1 MRSKTWRWATPEKT
15 VLTHVYPTAEL
26 SALKRRLSVAMPE
39 ETVLAHMA
47 LKVRP
52 LTTIRIWTVARR
64 RQTRTVL
71 QHPTLAA
78 SPVHREAR
86 ESTVRLKRRRR
97 VLLHLFLLLRL
108 RLVSLLSKARL
119 LFRRL
124 EHAMGSSAAF
134 VKRVGVANS
143 DCRVAARPS
152 GCGTEA
158 EAEVSQALL
167 DPRQLLR
174 RLR

>member
-1 MRSKTWRWATPEKT
+1 

-39 ETVLAHMA
+39 ETVLAHVA

-78 SPVHREAR
+78 FPVHREAR
-86 ESTVRLKRRRR
+86 ESTVRLKQRRR
-97 VLLHLFLLLRL
+97 VL
-108 RLVSLLSKARL
+108 
-119 LFRRL
+119 RRL
-124 EHAMGSSAAF
+124 EHAMGGSAAF
-134 VKRVGVANS
+134 VKCVGVANS
-143 DCRVAARPS
+143 DYRVAGRPS
-152 GCGTEA
+152 WCGTEA
-158 EAEVSQALL
+158 EAEVLQALL
-167 DPRQLLR
+167 DLRQLLR